1 MKLWLTLSILP
12 CALGALLPRAEV
24 PAPLIRAN
32 AELIDD
38 EYIVVLHQGHTLK
51 QHFDQIGR
59 DLATNATLFY
69 PIDSINGYRA
79 KLPHDLLHDH
89 IRFDPGVEFV
99 EQDQTI
105 SLINP
110 VAAGEDK
117 VPESDLGQKKPGFV
131 HGLLNRLRNFRRDN
145 WWHWQINHRDGAW
158 YDAQKTYGKKHSS
171 MWWWTKQRWEVLDG
185 AGKGVLI
192 YIVDTGMRLSHT
204 DFQGRAVHFRTG
216 DATSPYVGGATAD
229 DKHGHGTHVGGIA
242 AGVRGGMAPWA
253 TLVNVKVMCA
263 YKEPGCQGG
272 RGGGLTQ
279 AISDIT
285 SEHNEYKK
293 GNNAP
298 SGWKGSVINL
308 SLTTGDSE
316 ALRRAMKAA
325 FDAGIPIA
333 VAAGNEKEDTVNVV
347 PCKYTES
354 SVCVASSDIDYK
366 FSTSFS
372 NFGREVKMIAPGSEI
387 SSASIKS
394 NKAYT
399 WKSGTSMA
407 APCIAGAMAIYVSF
421 EIIDSDVNKV
431 YDRLVKNQLVG
442 IISDVPSDPP
452 TANNFVNSGINS
464 VLKHEHEPYY
474 GALSIDHPPGEA
486 STNSDESRQGPKDW
500 EEDPDAGPGIKAVGV
515 ENSNPDAVV
524 VVTEVYT
531 APVETVGPD
540 PASADDV
547 GYEGDDISI
556 NESPPPETLEC
567 APTDTNGPVMAYKS
581 LKSFANEWCD
591 SLNRG
596 IVNQNNLRQEQVKS
610 FGSSTAG
617 SKLTDLVFSAEW
629 IEDVVGDCPNRTR
642 GTEPKHCKKAM
653 LEILDKCGSKDGM
666 EDGAPRYGG
675 RQQGDEQCVI
685 YKIEIVDKGVQTRK
699 RGQSRA

>member
-32 AELIDD
+32 VELIED
-38 EYIVVLHQGHTLK
+38 EYIVVLHQGHTLR

-79 KLPHDLLHDH
+79 KRPHDLLHNH
-89 IRFDPGVEFV
+89 IRFDPDVEFV

-117 VPESDLGQKKPGFV
+117 VPESDLAEEKPGF
-131 HGLLNRLRNFRRDN
+131 
-145 WWHWQINHRDGAW
+145 
-158 YDAQKTYGKKHSS
+158 
-171 MWWWTKQRWEVLDG
+171 
-185 AGKGVLI
+185 KGVFI
-192 YIVDTGMRLSHT
+192 YIVDTGMRLSHA

-242 AGVRGGMAPWA
+242 AGVRGVMAPWA

-272 RGGGLTQ
+272 RNGGLTQ

-316 ALRRAMKAA
+316 ALRRAMKAT

-333 VAAGNEKEDTVNVV
+333 VAAASALHPPTL
-347 PCKYTES
+347 TTS
-354 SVCVASSDIDYK
+354 SLQV
-366 FSTSFS
+366 FS

-387 SSASIKS
+387 SSASIE
-394 NKAYT
+394 NDKAYS

-407 APCIAGAMAIYVSF
+407 APCVAGAMAIYVSF

-431 YDRLVKNQLVG
+431 SDRLVKNQLVG

-464 VLKHEHEPYY
+464 VLKNEHEPYY

-486 STNSDESRQGPKDW
+486 STDSDESRQGPKDW

-524 VVTEVYT
+524 VDTEVYT
-531 APVETVGPD
+531 TPVETVGPD

-556 NESPPPETLEC
+556 NESPPPKTLEC

-581 LKSFANEWCD
+581 IKSFANEC
-591 SLNRG
+591 
-596 IVNQNNLRQEQVKS
+596 
-610 FGSSTAG
+610 STAR
-617 SKLTDLVFSAEW
+617 SKLSDLVFSAEW
-629 IEDVVGDCPNRTR
+629 IEDVVGDCPKRTR

-666 EDGAPRYGG
+666 EDGAPMYGG

>member
-32 AELIDD
+32 VELIED
-38 EYIVVLHQGHTLK
+38 EYIVVLHQGHTLR

-79 KLPHDLLHDH
+79 KRPHDLLHNH
-89 IRFDPGVEFV
+89 IRFDPDVEFV

-117 VPESDLGQKKPGFV
+117 VPESDLAEEKPGF
-131 HGLLNRLRNFRRDN
+131 
-145 WWHWQINHRDGAW
+145 
-158 YDAQKTYGKKHSS
+158 HSS

-192 YIVDTGMRLSHT
+192 YIVDTGMRLSHA

-216 DATSPYVGGATAD
+216 DATLPYVGGATAD

-272 RGGGLTQ
+272 RNGGLTQ

-316 ALRRAMKAA
+316 ALRRAMKAT

-333 VAAGNEKEDTVNVV
+333 VAAV
-347 PCKYTES
+347 
-354 SVCVASSDIDYK
+354 
-366 FSTSFS
+366 FS

-387 SSASIKS
+387 SSASIE
-394 NKAYT
+394 NDKAYS

-407 APCIAGAMAIYVSF
+407 APCVAGAMAIYVSF

-431 YDRLVKNQLVG
+431 SDRLVKNQLVG

-464 VLKHEHEPYY
+464 VLKNEHEPYY
-474 GALSIDHPPGEA
+474 GALSIDHPPGKA

-556 NESPPPETLEC
+556 NESPPPKTLEC

-581 LKSFANEWCD
+581 IKSFANEWCD
-591 SLNRG
+591 SLNQG
-596 IVNQNNLRQEQVKS
+596 IVNQNNLCQEQVKS
-610 FGSSTAG
+610 FGSSTAR
-617 SKLTDLVFSAEW
+617 SKLSDLVFSAEW
-629 IEDVVGDCPNRTR
+629 IEDVAGDCPKRTR

-666 EDGAPRYGG
+666 EDGAPMYGG

>member
-32 AELIDD
+32 VELIED
-38 EYIVVLHQGHTLK
+38 EYIVVLHQGHTLR

-79 KLPHDLLHDH
+79 KRPHDLLHNH
-89 IRFDPGVEFV
+89 IRFDPDVEFV

-117 VPESDLGQKKPGFV
+117 VPESDLAEEKPGF
-131 HGLLNRLRNFRRDN
+131 
-145 WWHWQINHRDGAW
+145 
-158 YDAQKTYGKKHSS
+158 
-171 MWWWTKQRWEVLDG
+171 
-185 AGKGVLI
+185 KGVLI
-192 YIVDTGMRLSHT
+192 YIVDTGMRLSHA

-272 RGGGLTQ
+272 RNGGLTQ

-316 ALRRAMKAA
+316 ALRRAMKAT

-333 VAAGNEKEDTVNVV
+333 VAAV
-347 PCKYTES
+347 
-354 SVCVASSDIDYK
+354 
-366 FSTSFS
+366 FS
-372 NFGREVKMIAPGSEI
+372 NFGREVKMISPGSEI
-387 SSASIKS
+387 SSASIE
-394 NKAYT
+394 NDKAYS

-407 APCIAGAMAIYVSF
+407 APCVAGAMAIYVSF

-431 YDRLVKNQLVG
+431 SDRLVKNQLVG

-464 VLKHEHEPYY
+464 VLKNEHEPYY

-556 NESPPPETLEC
+556 NESPPPKTLEC

-581 LKSFANEWCD
+581 IKSFANEWCD
-591 SLNRG
+591 SLNQG
-596 IVNQNNLRQEQVKS
+596 IVNQNNLCQEQVKS
-610 FGSSTAG
+610 FGSSTAR
-617 SKLTDLVFSAEW
+617 SKLSDLVFSAEW
-629 IEDVVGDCPNRTR
+629 IEDVAGDCPKRTR

-666 EDGAPRYGG
+666 EDGAPMYGG

>member
-1 MKLWLTLSILP
+1 
-12 CALGALLPRAEV
+12 
-24 PAPLIRAN
+24 
-32 AELIDD
+32 
-38 EYIVVLHQGHTLK
+38 
-51 QHFDQIGR
+51 
-59 DLATNATLFY
+59 
-69 PIDSINGYRA
+69 
-79 KLPHDLLHDH
+79 
-89 IRFDPGVEFV
+89 
-99 EQDQTI
+99 
-105 SLINP
+105 
-110 VAAGEDK
+110 
-117 VPESDLGQKKPGFV
+117 
-131 HGLLNRLRNFRRDN
+131 
-145 WWHWQINHRDGAW
+145 
-158 YDAQKTYGKKHSS
+158 
-171 MWWWTKQRWEVLDG
+171 
-185 AGKGVLI
+185 
-192 YIVDTGMRLSHT
+192 
-204 DFQGRAVHFRTG
+204 
-216 DATSPYVGGATAD
+216 
-229 DKHGHGTHVGGIA
+229 
-242 AGVRGGMAPWA
+242 
-253 TLVNVKVMCA
+253 
-263 YKEPGCQGG
+263 
-272 RGGGLTQ
+272 
-279 AISDIT
+279 
-285 SEHNEYKK
+285 
-293 GNNAP
+293 
-298 SGWKGSVINL
+298 
-308 SLTTGDSE
+308 
-316 ALRRAMKAA
+316 MKAA

-407 APCIAGAMAIYVSF
+407 APCVAGAMAIYVSF

-464 VLKHEHEPYY
+464 VLKHQHEPYY

-515 ENSNPDAVV
+515 ENSKPDAVV

-610 FGSSTAG
+610 FGSSTTG

>member
-32 AELIDD
+32 VELIED
-38 EYIVVLHQGHTLK
+38 EYIVVLHQGHTLR

-79 KLPHDLLHDH
+79 KRPHDLLHNH
-89 IRFDPGVEFV
+89 IRFDPDVEFV

-117 VPESDLGQKKPGFV
+117 VPESDLAEEKPGFV

-145 WWHWQINHRDGAW
+145 WWHWQINHRDGAC
-158 YDAQKTYGKKHSS
+158 S

-192 YIVDTGMRLSHT
+192 YIVDTGMRLSHA

-272 RGGGLTQ
+272 RNGGLTQ

-316 ALRRAMKAA
+316 ALRRAMKAT

-333 VAAGNEKEDTVNVV
+333 VAAGNEKEDTANVV
-347 PCKYTES
+347 PCKCTES

-366 FSTSFS
+366 FSTK
-372 NFGREVKMIAPGSEI
+372 VKMIAPGSEI
-387 SSASIKS
+387 SSASIE
-394 NKAYT
+394 NDKAYS

-407 APCIAGAMAIYVSF
+407 APCVAGAMAIYVSF

-431 YDRLVKNQLVG
+431 SDRLVKNQLVG

-464 VLKHEHEPYY
+464 VLKNEHEPYY

-556 NESPPPETLEC
+556 NESPPPKTLEC

-581 LKSFANEWCD
+581 IKSFANEWCD
-591 SLNRG
+591 SLNQG
-596 IVNQNNLRQEQVKS
+596 IVNQNNLCQEQVKS
-610 FGSSTAG
+610 FGSSTAR
-617 SKLTDLVFSAEW
+617 SKLSDLVFSAEW
-629 IEDVVGDCPNRTR
+629 IEDVAGDCPKRTR

-666 EDGAPRYGG
+666 EDGAPMYGG